1 MRVTAALL
9 LLAGPA
15 LAGSYRPPPSLEL
28 LDLRGQVSFNPTPV
42 NASLI
47 PPRNPGG
54 RPKDCPPCFNLQ
66 VSCGLWRTGLSDTLT
81 AMSGTPAPTASCASA
96 RKVGAVSTA
105 KNDKACKGFKLRNP
119 VDDMLFGQDKHKDKD
134 GDKDGDGG
142 DDEIPDMVCYQGGVA
157 IERNFQMCDVTNRK
171 IRDTIPDNKP
181 PQVTFSCEAGGH
193 HANGSDIMSLYD
205 PTAIGNEKGTCGF
218 QFWVDRIE
226 SFYCKLTECTWELD
240 QTVSANE
247 THYKCENIE
256 CACVPGRFLCG
267 ENGSVNIDD
276 FLTEEVRGP
285 GSFNCISGKGCT
297 FEEPAMNKLIN
308 DIFGDSSITLDC
320 ESGECVHY
328 SQVPGYVPPAQP
340 DNTKF
345 IALMGALSVSLFLA
359 AFFWYMG
366 RNNDASGFSGI
377 KLPEDE
383 AARLMAEHVP
393 ATLHFSNIS
402 YTLPSGKHI
411 LEHVTGT
418 CRPGEVL
425 AIMGASGAGKSTL
438 LDILARK
445 SKTGKVSGEMYVNGR
460 TIDNSTFR
468 RIEGFVDQE
477 DTLLPTLTVYETVLF
492 SALLRLPR
500 EMSYEAKV
508 YRTLETMNELG
519 ILGIRDARIGES
531 GKRSISGGEKRRVS
545 IACELVTGPSILFL
559 DEPTSGLDSYNAY
572 NVIDALKTL
581 AKQYNRT
588 VIFTIHQP
596 QSNIV
601 ALFDRLLILAK
612 GQLVFSGKQSNAQA
626 HFESNGY
633 PCPPGYN
640 IADYVIDVTVDAAG
654 DARKMTGGNG
664 LPTAHSGGNGGI
676 QDPEAGFS
684 RRAAQS
690 SSTSTDD
697 EASVSQ
703 SGIKMK
709 AAKLLGA
716 FTSTSGTTTPAES
729 VTPIPEALASLVLAC
744 RGSDDMKIVEAEVHR
759 IETGETPNGGEQ
771 RDIAEETAMLKGY
784 DKAGFWTQFK
794 VLSGRAFRN
803 LYRNPMLMAAHYA
816 VAICAGFLCG
826 FFFYHVTNDI
836 PGFQ

>member
-1 MRVTAALL
+1 
-9 LLAGPA
+9 
-15 LAGSYRPPPSLEL
+15 
-28 LDLRGQVSFNPTPV
+28 
-42 NASLI
+42 
-47 PPRNPGG
+47 
-54 RPKDCPPCFNLQ
+54 
-66 VSCGLWRTGLSDTLT
+66 
-81 AMSGTPAPTASCASA
+81 
-96 RKVGAVSTA
+96 
-105 KNDKACKGFKLRNP
+105 
-119 VDDMLFGQDKHKDKD
+119 
-134 GDKDGDGG
+134 
-142 DDEIPDMVCYQGGVA
+142 
-157 IERNFQMCDVTNRK
+157 
-171 IRDTIPDNKP
+171 
-181 PQVTFSCEAGGH
+181 
-193 HANGSDIMSLYD
+193 
-205 PTAIGNEKGTCGF
+205 
-218 QFWVDRIE
+218 
-226 SFYCKLTECTWELD
+226 
-240 QTVSANE
+240 
-247 THYKCENIE
+247 
-256 CACVPGRFLCG
+256 
-267 ENGSVNIDD
+267 
-276 FLTEEVRGP
+276 
-285 GSFNCISGKGCT
+285 
-297 FEEPAMNKLIN
+297 
-308 DIFGDSSITLDC
+308 
-320 ESGECVHY
+320 
-328 SQVPGYVPPAQP
+328 
-340 DNTKF
+340 
-345 IALMGALSVSLFLA
+345 
-359 AFFWYMG
+359 MG

-402 YTLPSGKHI
+402 YTLPSGKNV

-445 SKTGKVSGEMYVNGR
+445 SKSGKVSGEMYVNGR
-460 TIDNSTFR
+460 TIDNATFR

-612 GQLVFSGKQSNAQA
+612 GQLVFSGKQENAQA
-626 HFESNGY
+626 HFEANGY

-654 DARKMTGGNG
+654 EARKMTGGNG
-664 LPTAHSGGNGGI
+664 LPITHSGSGGNGGA
-676 QDPEAGFS
+676 DPEAGFS

-690 SSTSTDD
+690 SSASTDD

-703 SGIKMK
+703 TGIKMK

-716 FTSTSGTTTPAES
+716 FTSTSGSSTPAEPA
-729 VTPIPEALASLVLAC
+729 PIPEALASLVLAC